1 MGEKMLIT
9 QALTEK
15 ETLQDEICRLI
26 QESKFCFADTICERE
41 EKTRQKK
48 LDEAEF
54 SRNEKIQEKIR
65 RYYQIEEAIIVSNA
79 KVKIHTQAG
88 DFTVAGAVSLRNRLR
103 GKSAYQNSLFEVD
116 MERKMDQEYTRSV
129 QQVKNLNLQ
138 LEERADAVRLSILGK
153 DSKGKSDNSLDVVND
168 FLKENTMELVDPLDI
183 KTLIDENEA
192 KRNALLSELDT
203 RLKVSNATTF
213 IEI

>member
-1 MGEKMLIT
+1 M
-9 QALTEK
+9 
-15 ETLQDEICRLI
+15 
-26 QESKFCFADTICERE
+26 
-41 EKTRQKK
+41 
-48 LDEAEF
+48 
-54 SRNEKIQEKIR
+54 
-65 RYYQIEEAIIVSNA
+65 
-79 KVKIHTQAG
+79 
-88 DFTVAGAVSLRNRLR
+88 
-103 GKSAYQNSLFEVD
+103 
-116 MERKMDQEYTRSV
+116 
-129 QQVKNLNLQ
+129 
-138 LEERADAVRLSILGK
+138 SILGK